1 MMRAIIVEPDEGI
14 RRLQRMILMQHAG
27 AKEVVERQQISDAL
41 PVFATEEFGFAMVD
55 ISRPT
60 GELREFLHISRKKQ
74 KSPVIAFT
82 TGKITR
88 ETLNLLVSD
97 HVFAVFPK
105 PFEMNEVV
113 TAVRAAVEAASTG
126 TLYPKFFGFL
136 DTGSKEE

>member
-27 AKEVVERQQISDAL
+27 AKEVVERQQVADAL
-41 PVFATEEFGFAMVD
+41 PVFSTEEFGFAMVD

-60 GELREFLHISRKKQ
+60 GELPEFLHISRKKQ

-88 ETLNLLVSD
+88 ETLNLLVND

-113 TAVRAAVEAASTG
+113 TAVRAALEAASTG

>member
-27 AKEVVERQQISDAL
+27 AKEVVERQQVSDAL
-41 PVFATEEFGFAMVD
+41 PVFSTEEFGFAMVD

>member
-1 MMRAIIVEPDEGI
+1 MIRAIIVEPDEGI
-14 RRLQRMILMQHAG
+14 RRLQRMILTQYAG
-27 AKEVVERQQISDAL
+27 TNEIVERQQIADAI
-41 PVFATEEFGFAMVD
+41 PVFSTEEFGFAMVD

-60 GELREFLHISRKKQ
+60 DELREFLRISRKKQ

-88 ETLNLLVSD
+88 ETLNLLVTD

-105 PFEMNEVV
+105 PFEVEQVV
-113 TAVRAAVEAASTG
+113 TAVRAAIEAASTG